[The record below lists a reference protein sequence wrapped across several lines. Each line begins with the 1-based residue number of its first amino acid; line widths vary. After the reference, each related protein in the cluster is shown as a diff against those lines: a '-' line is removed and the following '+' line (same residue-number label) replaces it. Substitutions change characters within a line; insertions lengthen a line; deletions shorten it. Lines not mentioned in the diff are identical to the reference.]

1 MQTITSES
9 KGMVVVTRPPSPSIA
24 ACELTYMSRT
34 KIDFEKLAEQHAA
47 YMNVLRYLG
56 LTVVSLPAQPALAD
70 AVFVEDTA
78 VVLDEIAL
86 ISSPCRS
93 RKPELASVHPVLESY
108 RKVIFMPSSDQLE
121 GGDVIRNGNTI
132 YVGQSTRTNNH
143 GLETLRAVAGPL
155 GYTVIGVPI
164 LHCLHLSTAASYLGD
179 DTFLVNPRWIDKAV
193 FAGYRVIEVAEDEP
207 WAANVLSVAGTVITP
222 AGFPRTRQ
230 LMTQAGFNVR
240 AVDLSELLKAEAGV
254 TCMGLLFPAE
264 PETKNFL
271 EEETEAD
278 AELLPQLQD

>member
-93 RKPELASVHPVLESY
+93 RKPELASDPRFQGNRDSFAMYGWGDATHLAFVSY
-108 RKVIFMPSSDQLE
+108 QRVPPEQLPAAAHAAE
-121 GGDVIRNGNTI
+121 GG
-132 YVGQSTRTNNH
+132 
-143 GLETLRAVAGPL
+143 E
-155 GYTVIGVPI
+155 
-164 LHCLHLSTAASYLGD
+164 
-179 DTFLVNPRWIDKAV
+179 
-193 FAGYRVIEVAEDEP
+193 
-207 WAANVLSVAGTVITP
+207 
-222 AGFPRTRQ
+222 
-230 LMTQAGFNVR
+230 
-240 AVDLSELLKAEAGV
+240 
-254 TCMGLLFPAE
+254 
-264 PETKNFL
+264 
-271 EEETEAD
+271 
-278 AELLPQLQD
+278 